1 VHDGQGVSAGGI
13 LPVEILRVAV
23 ESYAPYLQPSGEMHD
38 PVFGQP
44 TQYGTPYHA
53 LCNAVLAGEAGG
65 GRESVYMERA
75 VRGLEAA
82 LDHVLEPGLP
92 PTASGFDRATGA
104 VTHSNHRDFF
114 WPPILKSFLTLR
126 DLGVNGME
134 DFAGRI
140 SRVDI
145 EASFSQR
152 PPSNWAAVWLSGE
165 WLRWRE
171 GLSPFSLERLDLWLD
186 AFFEAHILTEQGLYQ
201 EPGHPNSYDLFT
213 RYHLADM
220 LMEGY
225 DGRRREDLGLLFRTG
240 LSRSL
245 GVQLSDGSLASAH
258 RSTGQ
263 TWTLGAECA
272 YFTHA
277 SNYFGGRDPELAGR
291 AEEAARRALS
301 SFRRWQRSDRP
312 YSPVENR
319 LLPGQRVGY
328 ERYTADGHYENLAA
342 AFLGTAVSSG
352 LRGPIA
358 EPSRKRD
365 ASLLLE
371 HDPTYRAVL
380 HNGAYSLHFNA
391 RPAPGYDAFGIVD
404 LTFGPGRFLHFVSS
418 VKHLE
423 SGRILNLGMAHR
435 SGASQD
441 DFALIGRME
450 GGLMPPRLQLE
461 AQEQGSPYRYR
472 IAARV
477 ETQGVYIEEETP
489 GLEEPKILL
498 VPYLLDPGTGTL
510 TDAKVEAGGVRLVH
524 GKEEVE
530 ISYGAPVRRVVHLTG
545 GLENRRGLCGLL
557 RIVLTR
563 ELQVERGRERGYFCR
578 GRGEELRDP
587 LLPKGFAHFPPRR
600 AV

>member
-1 VHDGQGVSAGGI
+1 VNENSGESAGGV
-13 LPVEILRVAV
+13 LPVEILREAV
-23 ESYAPYLQPSGEMHD
+23 ESYASYLQPSGEMHD

-53 LCNAVLAGEAGG
+53 LCNAVLAREAGG
-65 GRESVYMERA
+65 YRKSVYVDRA

-82 LDHVLEPGLP
+82 LDHVLNSGLP
-92 PTASGFDRATGA
+92 PTASGFDHATGR
-104 VTHSNHRDFF
+104 VTRSNHRDFF
-114 WPPILKSFLTLR
+114 WPPILKTFLILR
-126 DLGVNGME
+126 DLGVDGAE
-134 DFAGRI
+134 DFARRI
-140 SRVDI
+140 SSVDI

-165 WLRWRE
+165 WLRMRE

-186 AFFEAHILTEQGLYQ
+186 AFFGAHILTEQGLYQ

-220 LMEGY
+220 LVEGY
-225 DGRRREDLGLLFRTG
+225 AGRRREDLELLLRTG
-240 LSRSL
+240 ASRSL

-277 SNYFGGRDPELAGR
+277 SNYFRGRDPDLAGR
-291 AEEAARRALS
+291 AEEAADRALS
-301 SFRRWQRSDRP
+301 SFRRWQRPDGP

-319 LLPGQRVGY
+319 LPPGHRVGY
-328 ERYTADGHYENLAA
+328 ERYTADGHYGNLAA
-342 AFLGTAVSSG
+342 AFLATAVYNG
-352 LRGPIA
+352 LDGPFP
-358 EPSRKRD
+358 EPSRERE
-365 ASLLLE
+365 ACLLLE

-404 LTFGPGRFLHFVSS
+404 LTFGPGRFLHFASS

-423 SGRILNLGMAHR
+423 SGRLLNLGMARH
-435 SGASQD
+435 SGSSQE

-450 GGLMPPRLQLE
+450 GGPTPPRLELE
-461 AQEQGSPYRYR
+461 ARERGSPYRYR
-472 IAARV
+472 FAARV
-477 ETQGVYIEEETP
+477 EKDGIYIEEETP
-489 GLEEPKILL
+489 GLEEPKVLL
-498 VPYLLDPGTGTL
+498 IPYLRDPGTGSL
-510 TDAKVEAGGVRLVH
+510 TEAKLEAGGVRLVH
-524 GKEEVE
+524 GLEEVE

-557 RIVLTR
+557 RI
-563 ELQVERGRERGYFCR
+563 EF
-578 GRGEELRDP
+578 RGESKEIAYRI
-587 LLPKGFAHFPPRR
+587 R
-600 AV
+600 AAS